1 MATRTSY
8 AIYPEYIG
16 EEENPSEDKVV
27 VKALDR

>member
-8 AIYPEYIG
+8 AIYPKSIG

-27 VKALDR
+27 VKALDC

>member
-8 AIYPEYIG
+8 AIYLELIG
-16 EEENPSEDKVV
+16 EEGNPSEDKVV

>member
-8 AIYPEYIG
+8 AIYPKYIG
-16 EEENPSEDKVV
+16 EEENPSEDKVL

>member
-8 AIYPEYIG
+8 AIYLEYIG

-27 VKALDR
+27 VKAP